1 MDYIVRGVAKSQ
13 IRLNDF
19 HFLSKGSKGFPGS
32 SAGKEAAYTAGD
44 PGSILGLGSSTGEG
58 IGYLLRYSWVSLV
71 AQIVKNLPA
80 SGRPGFDP
88 WVGRIP

>member
-19 HFLSKGSKGFPGS
+19 HFLSKDSKGFPGS
-32 SAGKEAAYTAGD
+32 SVGKEATYNAAD
-44 PGSILGLGSSTGEG
+44 PGSVLGLGSSTGER
-58 IGYLLRYSWVSLV
+58 IGCPLRYSWVSLV
-71 AQIVKNLPA
+71 AQMVKNLPA